1 MIKSAMDDKEMCIA
15 ERMVIGMKVDAK
27 GLANKV
33 GIIPIQQTQM
43 EWMRLTITWS
53 RTRAIQTLMW

>member
-33 GIIPIQQTQM
+33 GIIPIQQTQIK
-43 EWMRLTITWS
+43 WMRLTIT
-53 RTRAIQTLMW
+53 